1 MHASPE
7 LPQPDPDALAHSAR
21 VANLIAERIDAAGGW
36 IDFSDYMHLAL
47 YAPGLG
53 YYSAGATK
61 FGAAGDFVTAPE
73 VSDLFAGSLARA
85 IEPVLADRPGSVV
98 LELGAGTG
106 ALAAGILRTLA
117 RDRMLP
123 ARYQILE
130 VSAELRE
137 RQRLTLGQQ
146 VPELLSLVEWLDEL
160 PAPIDGV
167 ILANELLDALPVSRF
182 RIGDDGGQMTVQ
194 SLGVAVRDG
203 RFSWAE
209 RPAPDGI
216 VERVNAIGAMLGAPL
231 PVGFTA
237 EVNANLPAFITG
249 VAGAIDNGACLF
261 IDYGLPTCELYSADR
276 DAGTL
281 ICHYRHRAHDD
292 PFLYPGLQDISAW
305 VDFTAVAT
313 AASVAGFSVASY
325 ATQAGFLIAAGIEE
339 EFLAAGDDDSTASR
353 ASLSGQMQTL
363 LMPGQMGERFKV
375 MCLTRGTVS
384 LPVAIAQ
391 ADESHRL

>member
-1 MHASPE
+1 MHASSE
-7 LPQPDPDALAHSAR
+7 LPQPDADALAHSAR
-21 VANLIAERIDAAGGW
+21 VSTLIAERIDAAGGW
-36 IDFSDYMHLAL
+36 IDFADYMNLAL

-53 YYSAGATK
+53 YYSAGAAK
-61 FGAAGDFVTAPE
+61 FGAGGDFVTAPE
-73 VSDLFAGSLARA
+73 VSDLFARTLARA
-85 IEPVLADRPGSVV
+85 IEPMLADRPGAVV

-117 RDRMLP
+117 RDRTLP

-130 VSAELRE
+130 VSADLRE
-137 RQRLTLGQQ
+137 RQRRTLGDQA
-146 VPELLSLVEWLDEL
+146 PELLSLVEWLDEL
-160 PAPIDGV
+160 PAPIEGV
-167 ILANELLDALPVSRF
+167 VLANEVLDALPVSRF
-182 RIGDDGGQMTVQ
+182 RMVDDNGHGSVQ

-203 RFSWAE
+203 QFRWAE
-209 RPAPDGI
+209 RPAPASI
-216 VERVNAIGAMLGAPL
+216 VDSVNAIGAMLGAPL
-231 PVGFTA
+231 PSGFTA
-237 EVNANLPAFITG
+237 EVNANLPAFIAG
-249 VAGAIDNGACLF
+249 VAGAIENGACLL
-261 IDYGLPTCELYSADR
+261 IDYGLPTRELYGAER
-276 DAGTL
+276 DTGTL

-325 ATQAGFLIAAGIEE
+325 ATQAGFLIAAGIED
-339 EFLAAGDDDSTASR
+339 EFLAAGDDDSPASR

-375 MCLTRGTVS
+375 MCLTRGAVS
-384 LPVAIAQ
+384 VPAAVAQ